1 MMQLSA
7 DTEAYG
13 PLDDALED
21 EESARGAALLAASC
35 SPGGAT
41 PRSVGKRRATRR
53 SPARRAYPYVG
64 STGRGA
70 RVGRRDGRGEGFCV
84 GAAETSSVGWP
95 VGVPASQDT
104 PRFHQQ
110 SPSSAGS
117 HSQHG

>member
-1 MMQLSA
+1 VGRGVGLVVGWA
-7 DTEAYG
+7 DGWGETVGWLEG
-13 PLDDALED
+13 DAD
-21 EESARGAALLAASC
+21 
-35 SPGGAT
+35 
-41 PRSVGKRRATRR
+41 VG
-53 SPARRAYPYVG
+53 PYVG

-110 SPSSAGS
+110 SPPSAGT